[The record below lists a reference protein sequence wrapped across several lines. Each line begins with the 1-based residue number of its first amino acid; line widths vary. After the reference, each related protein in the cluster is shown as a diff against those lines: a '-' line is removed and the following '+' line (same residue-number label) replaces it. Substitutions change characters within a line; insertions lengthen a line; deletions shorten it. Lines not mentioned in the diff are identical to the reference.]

1 MKLLYTIS
9 ADAVP
14 TCLPMLLNVY
24 LGQRTFLWK
33 GVALHASDRI
43 DLYRELGIF
52 FFFYGF
58 IWRGINI
65 VIYEKII
72 LKVMMLMY
80 DM

>member
-14 TCLPMLLNVY
+14 TCLPMLPNVY

-52 FFFYGF
+52 FFYGF
-58 IWRGINI
+58 GEG
-65 VIYEKII
+65 VIFEKII
-72 LKVMMLMY
+72 ILAY